1 MLRTLGSGVY
11 LLIGLVCVYGG
22 VQDAYKLWLVA
33 TPNAHFL
40 KTVGSVEEV
49 VKHAHPDS
57 EQRSRGV
64 PYVAE
69 VKFSYSLN
77 GSRFVSNTLTPDCTW
92 CTPNEVFDAVG
103 VRPSQLAVRTPVAVF
118 VKRDSPG
125 IAYMQLA
132 TRSDMWDQLA
142 FTLLWLVIAPLF
154 LYWHH
159 RMWGRTKVDDS

>member
-1 MLRTLGSGVY
+1 MLVAGIYILFGLAFVYAGVENA
-11 LLIGLVCVYGG
+11 
-22 VQDAYKLWLVA
+22 QKLWLVA

-40 KTVGSVEEV
+40 KTAGAVEEV

-69 VKFSYSLN
+69 VKFSYASN
-77 GSRFVSNTLTPDCTW
+77 GSRFVSNTLSPNCTW

-103 VRPSQLAVRTPVAVF
+103 ARPSQLAVGTPVAVF
-118 VKRDSPG
+118 VHRDNPG

-132 TRSDMWDQLA
+132 TRSDMWDQLG

-154 LYWHH
+154 LYWH
-159 RMWGRTKVDDS
+159 RGTWDRT